1 METVTHPTATRSL
14 PLDDALVQR
23 LTRHVVSSTGRTV
36 VTTAPFTGEPLA
48 TLPQS
53 SASDVTEAFRRARA
67 AQREWAQR
75 SPRQR
80 IAPFLRFSD
89 LLLDRQT
96 EILDILQWETGKARK
111 NAFEEVCDAALGT
124 LHYARHAPRLLR
136 RRRAPGAIPLATRTR
151 VNYQPKGVVSVITPW
166 NYPLTLPVADAVP
179 ALLAGN
185 AVVAKP
191 DTQTAL
197 SALWAIDLLVE
208 AGLPRDLWLV
218 VLGEPAEIGDCSAEL
233 GGKNPMIVCADA
245 DLDRTVHGAV
255 AACFSNSGQLCIS
268 MERLYVH
275 DSIYDAFVEK
285 FVAETK
291 NLRLGAD
298 LDYSA
303 DLGSLTSQRQF
314 DRVVAHVEDAR
325 SKGATVL
332 AGGRPRP
339 DVGPLFY
346 EPTVLTGV
354 DESMTLC
361 AEETFGPVVSLYR
374 FTTEDEAIE
383 RANHT
388 PYGLNA
394 SVWTRDVARGRRIAE
409 RLKAGTVNI
418 NEGYGAAFASYGAP
432 MGGMKRSG
440 LGRRHGVEGILR
452 YTEAQTVSSQHVV
465 GLSGPPGMSA
475 ETLSRV
481 MTTGIRLMRALRIR

>member
-1 METVTHPTATRSL
+1 
-14 PLDDALVQR
+14 
-23 LTRHVVSSTGRTV
+23 
-36 VTTAPFTGEPLA
+36 
-48 TLPQS
+48 
-53 SASDVTEAFRRARA
+53 

-124 LHYARHAPRLLR
+124 LHYARHAPRLLL

-218 VLGEPAEIGDCSAEL
+218 VLGEPAEIGDPLVDEADYVAFTGSSATGARIAQRAASRLIGCSAEL

-388 PYGLNA
+388 PYG
-394 SVWTRDVARGRRIAE
+394 
-409 RLKAGTVNI
+409 
-418 NEGYGAAFASYGAP
+418 
-432 MGGMKRSG
+432 
-440 LGRRHGVEGILR
+440 
-452 YTEAQTVSSQHVV
+452 
-465 GLSGPPGMSA
+465 
-475 ETLSRV
+475 
-481 MTTGIRLMRALRIR
+481 